1 MEAANRGA
9 REAGGRSVGCNI
21 ELQHEQAPNGYLDLV
36 VTFRHFFIRKVMLVK
51 YSSGFIA
58 LPGGF
63 GTLDELFEAATL
75 IQTAKIAQFPVVL
88 LGRAFWQPM
97 LDTLDT
103 QFTGSGTVTHTELQ
117 HLHLCDDPAEAVA
130 YVSAICCGEPA
141 PAAAITPHREAS

>member
-1 MEAANRGA
+1 MALGSWRPQIAALVKPAVA
-9 REAGGRSVGCNI
+9 RSAATSNYP
-21 ELQHEQAPNGYLDLV
+21 HEQLANAYLDLV

-63 GTLDELFEAATL
+63 GTLDEVFEAATL

-88 LGRAFWQPM
+88 LGREFWQPM
-97 LDTLDT
+97 LDVLAE
-103 QFTGSGTVTHTELQ
+103 QFTRNGALTAAELT

-130 YVSAICCGEPA
+130 YVTAVCGRP
-141 PAAAITPHREAS
+141 